1 MAKEELYIEAKLD
14 AEQLYQDLKELK
26 SQIEKQKMDVKV
38 DVKLTKN
45 SQQVIAQV
53 NQMTEANKKAAKA
66 AEENAWATGKLDKA
80 VTQWQEAFKSMSPA
94 IQEQID
100 KVLELEKRY
109 KALQEAA
116 RNPVTATQQV
126 QEALRATNIELSDAR
141 KELNKMTAPLKEATK
156 QTNWFF
162 GSLKWIASRSL
173 TTWLLST
180 FWAFSLAWIVAKSL
194 KTLISTM
201 KEWIDT
207 FISFES
213 AFAGVKKT
221 VEATDYQFDAFNQTL
236 KQMTTT
242 IPMAYEDLAKI
253 AELGWQMGVPIE
265 NLAKFTETLAA
276 ISVSTNLWLES
287 AALSLSRI
295 ASVLWIDYN
304 DVDRLGSAIVDLW
317 NNFAATESEITT
329 FMEKISWTGNVV
341 WFTAWDIAWISA
353 AITSV
358 WIASEKWG
366 TAVNKFAITI
376 NDAVSKG
383 WDKLKTLAKLA
394 GKTTEEFQELRE
406 TNAWEAFTEVIEW
419 LWAAWDNAVTYIEK
433 LVWTW
438 TRMKEVLLNMGSA
451 SEKLREA
458 IERGNNAYLENRAL
472 MEEAAKRYGTTESQ
486 MEMLNNQIKLN
497 RELLWQEL
505 LPLYTKLRSAL
516 VELSNKLTEV
526 VKRFNSL
533 NDTQRNWALL
543 GTIWVLATIIWTMLN
558 PFLWILLWLLGWA
571 AVAFANMYDPT
582 KDETYALWELHNAM
596 SYINDELYKVEE
608 KITDLND
615 EFEKGKIDIEEYTDK
630 LSELRKEQSRL
641 KQSQERL
648 SEQLVAFQDVAERV
662 DDMKAAFEDRVIAL
676 QELDDQITTSVWKYD
691 ELKTAAVDLWQQ
703 YKSWKI
709 SLDEFGKAADEVW
722 RKLEDAENEVNKL
735 KEQQTQW
742 EAELKRYWEAFQ
754 KVYPGLQTLNEYTK
768 DQITLKKVLN
778 GIELDT
784 SWDVQNLAN
793 ESNMLKGLKD
803 DAINALEALI
813 ALKEE
818 FLSQSYNYTDDGRL
832 KWYTLRWARRQLW
845 WKNDE
850 AKKELEDAKRKLEEL
865 KSLTMETLYTWVQ
878 EEKSLTTEK
887 LLWIDVNDWSI
898 EQLRQ
903 NIYNI
908 QKQKEKYNEASE
920 EFVALWN
927 KETEMRERLTE
938 ALKEES
944 DDLDDIIDKT
954 TKASKSTED
963 LIEIEEKRLRLEA
976 EKKVAALNKA
986 AMSEEDYANAVIKI
1000 NEDLEK
1006 AKDNLRKDWYDKEVD
1021 AMNEIIEKYKE
1032 LRKEA
1037 EDAMS
1042 WLAGDIKDVSSDIG
1056 KLIKKIQ
1063 DLRAKLKELE
1073 EKRVTDLWNR
1083 YVKLQSD
1090 LEEIDKQISEL
1101 TAKTSEWWTTWETVT
1116 EAWESIQDAIDEAID
1131 NVEDYQKEIDKLME
1145 KMKDLESDTT
1155 DKLSD
1160 RYAAVVEEVQK
1171 LNKELEVYT
1180 KYDILTDADAKAK
1193 ATLEEQIASLL
1204 SEKNKIEENLTDAQL
1219 ERAENMV
1226 GETETDKILRQAAEQ
1241 KAAYQQEID
1250 EYKAKMAEQNSILE
1264 QYRAQES
1271 DMLEKYNFLDTK
1283 SNQAKYDEMIK
1294 QLEDYKDE
1302 RDAILK
1308 EMDMISQNLTAQ
1320 QIQEA
1325 ILNSKKTET
1334 ELILENY
1341 YTQKQALEAELDDYE
1356 NQLNKKLKLLAQYYG
1371 DAALLQQKY
1380 GDLWIKFSD
1389 EDLEKIREAAYNME
1403 WLNKTS
1409 AYANYNWDI
1418 FKEQREAVEKQK
1430 EAQKSLDTISKN
1442 LEKITDYQ
1450 LKQLWT
1456 ENLKAIYA
1464 KILELQLTASGKG
1477 IGTGNV
1483 TTTSNI
1489 NQNFNVN
1496 NINDAALIASAIRRQ
1511 IKL

>member
-45 SQQVIAQV
+45 SQQVVAQV

-126 QEALRATNIELSDAR
+126 KEALRATNIELSDAR
-141 KELNKMTAPLKEATK
+141 KKLNSMTAPLKEATK
-156 QTNWFF
+156 QTKWFF

-180 FWAFSLAWIVAKSL
+180 FWAFSLAWIIAKSL
-194 KTLISTM
+194 KTLIATM

-329 FMEKISWTGNVV
+329 FMEKIAWTGNVV

-376 NDAVSKG
+376 NDAVTKG
-383 WDKLKTLAKLA
+383 WDKLKTLARLA
-394 GKTTEEFQELRE
+394 GKTTEEFQKLWN
-406 TNAWEAFTEVIEW
+406 TNAWEAFTEVVEW

-438 TRMKEVLLNMGSA
+438 TRMKEVFLNMASA
-451 SEKLREA
+451 SDKLREA

-472 MEEAAKRYGTTESQ
+472 MEEAAKRYGTTESK

-505 LPLYTKLRSAL
+505 LPLYVKLRTAL

-526 VKRFNSL
+526 VKWFNSL
-533 NDTQRNWALL
+533 NDTQRNGALL
-543 GTIWVLATIIWTMLN
+543 WTIWALATIIWTMLN
-558 PFLWILLWLLGWA
+558 PFLGIMLWLLWWA

-582 KDETYALWELHNAM
+582 KDETYALWELHDAM
-596 SYINDELYKVEE
+596 ADINEQLYKVEE
-608 KITDLND
+608 DIADLND
-615 EFEKGKIDIEEYTDK
+615 EFEKGKISIGEYTDK
-630 LSELRKEQSRL
+630 LAELRKEQLRL
-641 KQSQERL
+641 KDSQEEL
-648 SEQLVAFQDVAERV
+648 SEQIVAFQDVAERV
-662 DDMKAAFEDRVIAL
+662 DDMKAAFEERVTAL
-676 QELDDQITTSVWKYD
+676 QELDNQIAESTKKYD
-691 ELKTAAVDLWQQ
+691 ELKVEAVNLMQE
-703 YKSWKI
+703 YKNWTI
-709 SLDEFGKAADEVW
+709 SLNEFEKAAEKVWLQLDET
-722 RKLEDAENEVNKL
+722 EDKVQKL
-735 KEQQTQW
+735 KDQQAQW
-742 EAELKRYWEAFQ
+742 EEELKRYWEAFQ
-754 KVYPGLQTLNEYTK
+754 KVYPGLQVLNEYTK
-768 DQITLKKVLN
+768 DQITLKNVLN

-784 SWDVQNLAN
+784 SWDVQNLEN
-793 ESNMLKGLKD
+793 EANMLKTLQDEARK
-803 DAINALEALI
+803 ALEDLI

-818 FLSQSYNYTDDGRL
+818 FLSGSYREWDFEHF
-832 KWYTLRWARRQLW
+832 KWYTLKWIWRQIW
-845 WKNDE
+845 WKNDK
-850 AKKELEDAKRKLEEL
+850 AKQELEDAKRKLEEIKAL
-865 KSLTMETLYTWVQ
+865 SMETLYEGVQ
-878 EEKSLTTEK
+878 EEKALTTEK

-898 EQLRQ
+898 EKLRQ

-908 QKQKEKYNEASE
+908 QKQKEKYNESSE

-927 KETEMRERLTE
+927 KETEMRERLTN

-944 DDLDDIIDKT
+944 EAT
-954 TKASKSTED
+954 EEEAEAAAKAGKSTED
-963 LIEIEEKRLRLEA
+963 LIALEEKRLRLEA

-986 AMSEEDYANAVIKI
+986 AMSEEDYANAVIAI

-1037 EDAMS
+1037 ENALS
-1042 WLAGDIKDVSSDIG
+1042 WLADDVKDTSSEIA

-1083 YVKLQSD
+1083 YVKLQKD
-1090 LEEIDKQISEL
+1090 LESVEEKIVEIS
-1101 TAKTSEWWTTWETVT
+1101 AKTSERWDTWETVT
-1116 EAWESIQDAIDEAID
+1116 EAWESIQDAIDDAID
-1131 NVEDYQKEIDKLME
+1131 NVENYQKEIDKLME

-1250 EYKAKMAEQNSILE
+1250 EYKAKMEEQNSILE

-1271 DMLEKYNFLDTK
+1271 EMLEKYNFLDTK
-1283 SNQAKYDEMIK
+1283 SSQAKYDDMIK
-1294 QLEDYKDE
+1294 QLEEYKDE

-1341 YTQKQALEAELDDYE
+1341 YTQKKALEDELDDYE
-1356 NQLNKKLKLLAQYYG
+1356 NQLNKKLELLAKYYW

-1389 EDLEKIREAAYNME
+1389 EDLEKLKEAAENLK
-1403 WLNKTS
+1403 WLKETS
-1409 AYANYNWDI
+1409 AYEDTNWDI
-1418 FKEQREAVEKQK
+1418 FKTQREALEEQK
-1430 EAQKSLDTISKN
+1430 NAQKALETISKN
-1442 LEKITDYQ
+1442 LEKLTDYQ
-1450 LKQLWT
+1450 LKKLGTDTLKQL
-1456 ENLKAIYA
+1456 YS
-1464 KILELQLTASGKG
+1464 KILELQLTAAGKG
-1477 IGTGNV
+1477 VGTGNV
-1483 TTTSNI
+1483 TNTSNI
-1489 NQNFNVN
+1489 NQSFNVN
-1496 NINDAALIASAIRRQ
+1496 NVNDAAVIASAIRRQ

>member
-180 FWAFSLAWIVAKSL
+180 FWAFSLAWAIAKTL
-194 KTLISTM
+194 KTLIATVNES
-201 KEWIDT
+201 IQT

-213 AFAGVKKT
+213 AFAWVRKT
-221 VEATDYQFDAFNQTL
+221 VEATEFQFDAFNQTL
-236 KQMTTT
+236 KQMTTY

-329 FMEKISWTGNVV
+329 FMEKIAWTGNVV

-376 NDAVSKG
+376 NDAVTKG

-394 GKTTEEFQELRE
+394 GKTTEEFQDLWN
-406 TNAWEAFTEVIEW
+406 TNAWEAFTEVVEW

-438 TRMKEVLLNMGSA
+438 TRMKEVFLNMASA
-451 SEKLREA
+451 SDKLREA
-458 IERGNNAYLENRAL
+458 IERGNNAYYENQAL
-472 MEEAAKRYGTTESQ
+472 MEEAAKRYGTTESKI
-486 MEMLNNQIKLN
+486 EMLNNQVKLN
-497 RELLWQEL
+497 RELLWEEL
-505 LPLYTKLRSAL
+505 IPLYMKLKQAL
-516 VELSNKLTEV
+516 VELSNRLTQV
-526 VKRFNSL
+526 VKWFNSL
-533 NDTQRNWALL
+533 SEVAQN
-543 GTIWVLATIIWTMLN
+543 WVLYWGIAAIATIIATVLN
-558 PFLWILLWLLGWA
+558 PALWILLWALWTLGVYLA
-571 AVAFANMYDPT
+571 QTYNPT
-582 KDETYALWELHNAM
+582 EDEAYALWELHDAM
-596 SYINDELYKVEE
+596 EDVNSQIYKVEE
-608 KITDLND
+608 DIKKLNED
-615 EFEKGKIDIEEYTDK
+615 FEKWYISIDKYNDSLK
-630 LSELRKEQSRL
+630 ELRKQQIEL
-641 KQSQERL
+641 KNSQKEL
-648 SEQLVAFQDVAERV
+648 TEQLVAFENVNEKTE
-662 DDMKAAFEDRVIAL
+662 DMKKWFEDRVTAL
-676 QELDDQITTSVWKYD
+676 AKYD
-691 ELKTAAVDLWQQ
+691 EQILETRNKIDWLKKEHQALSEALNNWSISQEEFEKKTKALNEEIDKQTAN
-703 YKSWKI
+703 
-709 SLDEFGKAADEVW
+709 F
-722 RKLEDAENEVNKL
+722 NNL
-735 KEQQTQW
+735 KEQQGKW
-742 EAELKRYWEAFQ
+742 EKSLKDYWAAIE
-754 KVYPGLQTLNEYTK
+754 KVYPWLQALNEYTSNQVELENLLN
-768 DQITLKKVLN
+768 DMVINTDASQASVDALRQRFDELRAAAIAAIEAMIT
-778 GIELDT
+778 E
-784 SWDVQNLAN
+784 
-793 ESNMLKGLKD
+793 
-803 DAINALEALI
+803 
-813 ALKEE
+813 
-818 FLSQSYNYTDDGRL
+818 
-832 KWYTLRWARRQLW
+832 
-845 WKNDE
+845 
-850 AKKELEDAKRKLEEL
+850 KELELDEKIRYNKNWKATWWSTHLYWIKKYNEEVDKLD
-865 KSLTMETLYTWVQ
+865 KMRDKVVALYEMDFDTVFWGIQ
-878 EEKSLTTEK
+878 KEKKLTTEQ
-887 LLWIDVNDWSI
+887 LLWIDPNDWSI

-903 NIYNI
+903 RIYDV
-908 QKQKEKYNEASE
+908 QKDREKYNETSE
-920 EFVALWN
+920 EFIKLWEL
-927 KETEMRERLTE
+927 ETKLKDRLNN

-944 DDLDDIIDKT
+944 DNLDDTIDKAA
-954 TKASKSTED
+954 KAGK
-963 LIEIEEKRLRLEA
+963 
-976 EKKVAALNKA
+976 
-986 AMSEEDYANAVIKI
+986 SEEDLLKIQEERLRVEAQKKVLALDKELLWEEAYANAVIKI

-1083 YVKLQSD
+1083 YVKLQKD

-1101 TAKTSEWWTTWETVT
+1101 TAKTSERGTTWETVT

-1271 DMLEKYNFLDTK
+1271 EILEKYNFLDTK
-1283 SNQAKYDEMIK
+1283 SSQAKYDEMIK

-1456 ENLKAIYA
+1456 DNLKAIYA

-1496 NINDAALIASAIRRQ
+1496 NINDAALIAAAIRRQ